1 MGFDERALFG
11 LTSAGGA
18 IYTVADI
25 TQEKTAELSQRQI
38 AEEVQQRKTQ
48 QERFI
53 DMISHEVRNPL
64 SAILHCTEDILNAST
79 PEETHA
85 TIVSRRLCH
94 LHGGEIGMSS
104 KEDEGSTFGFVFAV
118 RKSEG
123 VERRLTSPTA
133 EQDQACRR
141 ILSLGDE
148 MTDENHQMTPPAIP
162 EDPEVTCI
170 EEINPVCEDGRRT
183 TRPK

>member
-18 IYTVADI
+18 IYTIADI

-64 SAILHCTEDILNAST
+64 SAILHCTEDILNA
-79 PEETHA
+79 
-85 TIVSRRLCH
+85 
-94 LHGGEIGMSS
+94 
-104 KEDEGSTFGFVFAV
+104 GSTFGFVFAV

-170 EEINPVCEDGRRT
+170 EEINPACEDGRRT

>member
-18 IYTVADI
+18 IYTIADI

-64 SAILHCTEDILNAST
+64 SAILHCTEDILNAVHRIRNGA
-79 PEETHA
+79 EHA
-85 TIVSRRLCH
+85 
-94 LHGGEIGMSS
+94 GG
-104 KEDEGSTFGFVFAV
+104 DACDDC
-118 RKSEG
+118 

-170 EEINPVCEDGRRT
+170 EEINPACEDGRRT

>member
-18 IYTVADI
+18 IYTIADI

-53 DMISHEVRNPL
+53 DMISHE
-64 SAILHCTEDILNAST
+64 ST

-94 LHGGEIGMSS
+94 QHGGEIGMSS

-170 EEINPVCEDGRRT
+170 EEINPACEDGRRT

>member
-18 IYTVADI
+18 IYTIADI

-64 SAILHCTEDILNAST
+64 SAILHCTEDILNAVHRIRDGA
-79 PEETHA
+79 EHA
-85 TIVSRRLCH
+85 
-94 LHGGEIGMSS
+94 GG
-104 KEDEGSTFGFVFAV
+104 DACDDYEGSTFGFVFAV

-123 VERRLTSPTA
+123 VERRLTSRTA

-170 EEINPVCEDGRRT
+170 EEINPACEDGRRT

>member
-18 IYTVADI
+18 IYTIADI

-64 SAILHCTEDILNAST
+64 SAILHCTEDILNA
-79 PEETHA
+79 
-85 TIVSRRLCH
+85 
-94 LHGGEIGMSS
+94 HGGEIGMSS

-170 EEINPVCEDGRRT
+170 EEINPACEDGRRT